1 MVWMKHKKIYG
12 CCFNYALSE
21 LIVNHGLQDLWR
33 RENLDSFE
41 VIRYGITSGLRSS
54 IDNVYNDIKNANNI
68 KINHI
73 MISLT
78 DHYNAISIERLPSK
92 NKIGNNS
99 WYFNNS
105 ILCHP
110 DFSSTTKNLLS
121 LLKTQKSSHSSAS
134 DWWNTINLIFK
145 RMLQHF
151 LKIQPLTEY

>member
-110 DFSSTTKNLLS
+110 DFFSTTKNLLS